1 MKALFKTL
9 ESELI
14 NDTGAVVSVH
24 RLICRVSILDHGNK
38 HTFRL
43 SSADGGD
50 SRTARKDRSKP
61 KESTQ
66 APTSLPPTRALIIL
80 TFSPF
85 NTTSSMHVHVMPGPP
100 RGPTRPGGPGGLGP
114 DTPAPKQQ
122 PEETPTSPDWLL
134 GSVSASW
141 LYFRLLWMKTRL
153 RSALRT
159 TRIIRHDKPS

>member
-24 RLICRVSILDHGNK
+24 RLICRVSILDHE

-43 SSADGGD
+43 SSADGGTPGRRG
-50 SRTARKDRSKP
+50 RTEANQRNLLRHP
-61 KESTQ
+61 HRF
-66 APTSLPPTRALIIL
+66 PPTRALIIL